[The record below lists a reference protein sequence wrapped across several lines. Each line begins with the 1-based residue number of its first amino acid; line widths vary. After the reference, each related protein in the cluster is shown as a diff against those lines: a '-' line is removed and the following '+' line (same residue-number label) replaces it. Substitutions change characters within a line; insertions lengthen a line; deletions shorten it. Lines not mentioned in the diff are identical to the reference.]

1 MVLHGFTSVLRQKGP
16 EILPTCP
23 SHQPLQAK
31 IPAKEQPKTL
41 NKHENHRKSAMSSR
55 KRPENGRRRRHEE
68 EQAANAMLQ
77 RSEVLGELRLHIAE
91 AKAQAVNRSR
101 KHLKAPELGSR
112 TRLQNC
118 L

>member
-41 NKHENHRKSAMSSR
+41 NKHENHC
-55 KRPENGRRRRHEE
+55 RRRRHEE

-112 TRLQNC
+112 TACDRPRVYIIGLN
-118 L
+118 